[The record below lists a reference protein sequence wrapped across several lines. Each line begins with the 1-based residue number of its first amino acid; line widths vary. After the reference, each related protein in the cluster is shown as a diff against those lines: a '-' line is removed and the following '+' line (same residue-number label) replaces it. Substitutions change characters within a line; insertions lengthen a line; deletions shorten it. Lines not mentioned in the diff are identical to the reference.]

1 MRLSE
6 ISIRNHVFAWM
17 LMFALIIFGAIC
29 YQKMGISQLPNVD
42 FPTVS
47 VGVSLDGASPEV
59 MELDVV
65 DVIEGALVSIPGIK
79 SMSSSARTGSGN
91 ITVEFD
97 LDKNID
103 TAVAEIQS
111 AVGRVQRRLPD
122 DVSPPTVRKSNPDDM
137 PILWIAIAAEG
148 LTRKE
153 LMEFVRDNVQDRFSM
168 IDGVGEV
175 FLAGYVAPNLRVW
188 LSQDKLDRYQLTS
201 SDVLGAIAREH
212 SEMPGGRIETINE
225 EMNVRAM
232 GEATSISDFENI
244 TISRRGGAL
253 NYSPVALKDVALIE
267 HGTEDIRNIG
277 RSQGKLSVGL
287 GIKKQPGA
295 NAIQVGKKV
304 KEKIQEITS
313 QLPHNMEMGVRFDT
327 TTFIK
332 ESVDELVF
340 TLSFA
345 AVLTGLICWFFLGS
359 FSATI
364 NIILAIP
371 TSIIGSFIALYAL
384 GYTLNTFTLL
394 GLSLAIGIVV
404 DDAIMVL
411 ENIVRHNEAGKDRM
425 TAALDGS
432 KEITLAAMATTAAII
447 AIFFPVAFMDGVI
460 GKFFLQF
467 GVTLSV
473 AVAISLLEA
482 LTLTPMRCSRFLTIK
497 ERTSLVGKLVENSF
511 HYAENLYRRI
521 IPVTLKHPWIT
532 ILIAVLF
539 FASTWM
545 ISTLL
550 KKEFVPT
557 QDQSQLSVRLQTAV
571 GSSLAFTD
579 SKVQEVEKY
588 FSSRQEVV
596 SYFSSVG
603 GMGSSQV
610 NAGNIFLTLTAKTKR
625 NLSTQEL
632 ANIYR
637 KELRDIKGVRATIQD
652 PSLSALGGRR
662 SFPIQFTIKG
672 PKWERLIELSD
683 NITKK
688 MEETNLMTDIDTNY
702 QAGMPEV
709 RIVPDRIK
717 ARQYGVDVHDI
728 IQTVNVMMSGAVAGK
743 YSQDGRRSDIRVG
756 LPAKSRNS
764 LDSIKQLKVR
774 NDQGELIPLE
784 KVINVEKRTGLQ
796 AISREDRQRAINV
809 HANVATHSSQ
819 AKAMEETQKILI
831 TNLPDGYSFVVSG
844 SAKTFQESFS
854 GLILALILGI
864 LISYMV
870 LASQFNSFVHPI
882 TILTAL
888 PFSISGA
895 FIALY
900 LGNQTLNIY
909 SMIGLILLM
918 GIVKKNSIMLVE
930 FTNQIRKK
938 GKSANE
944 SLLEAC
950 PIRLR
955 PILMTSI
962 STIVGALPPALAFG
976 PGAESRVPMA
986 LSVIGGVIIST
997 LLTLFIVPS
1006 IYSLLDR
1013 FNKY

>member
-6 ISIRNHVFAWM
+6 ISIKNHVFAWM
-17 LMFALIIFGAIC
+17 IMFALIIFGAIC

-47 VGVSLDGASPEV
+47 VGVTLDGASPEV

-65 DVIEGALVSIPGIK
+65 DVIEGGLVSIPGIK

-103 TAVAEIQS
+103 TAVSEIQS

-137 PILWIAIAAEG
+137 PILWIAVAAEN
-148 LTRKE
+148 LARKE
-153 LMEFVRDNVQDRFSM
+153 LMEFVRDNIQDQFSM

-188 LSQDKLDRYQLTS
+188 LAQDKLDQYQLTA
-201 SDVLGAIAREH
+201 SDVMGAIKREH
-212 SEMPGGRIETINE
+212 SEMPGGRIETIDQ

-232 GEATSISDFENI
+232 GEASTISDFENI

-287 GIKKQPGA
+287 GIRKQPGA
-295 NAIQVGKKV
+295 NAIQVGKLV
-304 KEKIQEITS
+304 KEKMKEIAG
-313 QLPHNMEMGVRFDT
+313 QLPQGMEMGIRFDA

-345 AVLTGLICWFFLGS
+345 AILTGIICWFFLGS

-411 ENIVRHNEAGKDRM
+411 ENIVRHKESGKDRM
-425 TAALDGS
+425 SAALDGS

-482 LTLTPMRCSRFLTIK
+482 LTLTPMRCSRFLTVEK
-497 ERTSLVGKLVENSF
+497 RTSMVGKFVENSF
-511 HYAENLYRRI
+511 QYSERLYRQI
-521 IPVTLKHPWIT
+521 IPITLKRPWT
-532 ILIAVLF
+532 TLFIAILF
-539 FASTWM
+539 FAGTWM
-545 ISTLL
+545 ISSLL

-557 QDQSQLSVRLQTAV
+557 QDQSMLSVRLQTAV
-571 GSSLAFTD
+571 GSSLTFTD
-579 SKVQEVEKY
+579 NKVQEVEKY
-588 FSSRQEVV
+588 FSSRKEIE

-610 NAGNIFLTLTAKTKR
+610 NAGNIFLTLTAKNKR
-625 NLSTQEL
+625 SLSAQEL
-632 ANIYR
+632 ADVYR
-637 KELRDIKGVRATIQD
+637 KELRKIQDVRVTIQD

-662 SFPIQFTIKG
+662 SFPIQFTIRG
-672 PKWERLIELSD
+672 PKWDRLIDLSSD
-683 NITKK
+683 ITKQ

-702 QAGMPEV
+702 QAGMPEI
-709 RIVPDRIK
+709 RIVPDRVK
-717 ARQYGVDVHDI
+717 ARQYGVDVSEI

-743 YSQDGRRSDIRVG
+743 YSQDGRRSDIRVV
-756 LPAKSRNS
+756 LPSKSRNS
-764 LDSIKQLKVR
+764 LDTIKQLKVR

-784 KVINVEKRTGLQ
+784 KVIDVEKRTGLQ
-796 AISREDRQRAINV
+796 AISREDRQRAINI
-809 HANVATHSSQ
+809 HANVAKHSSQ
-819 AKAMEETQKILI
+819 ATAMEETQKILQ

-844 SAKTFQESFS
+844 SAKTFQESFV

-930 FTNQIRKK
+930 FTNQVRKN
-938 GKSANE
+938 GKSAHE
-944 SLLEAC
+944 ALLEAC

-962 STIVGALPPALAFG
+962 STIVGALPAALAFG
-976 PGAESRVPMA
+976 PGAESRIPMA

>member
-610 NAGNIFLTLTAKTKR
+610 NVGNIFLTLTAKTKR

>member
-1 MRLSE
+1 
-6 ISIRNHVFAWM
+6 
-17 LMFALIIFGAIC
+17 
-29 YQKMGISQLPNVD
+29 
-42 FPTVS
+42 
-47 VGVSLDGASPEV
+47 
-59 MELDVV
+59 
-65 DVIEGALVSIPGIK
+65 
-79 SMSSSARTGSGN
+79 
-91 ITVEFD
+91 
-97 LDKNID
+97 
-103 TAVAEIQS
+103 
-111 AVGRVQRRLPD
+111 
-122 DVSPPTVRKSNPDDM
+122 
-137 PILWIAIAAEG
+137 
-148 LTRKE
+148 
-153 LMEFVRDNVQDRFSM
+153 
-168 IDGVGEV
+168 
-175 FLAGYVAPNLRVW
+175 
-188 LSQDKLDRYQLTS
+188 
-201 SDVLGAIAREH
+201 
-212 SEMPGGRIETINE
+212 
-225 EMNVRAM
+225 
-232 GEATSISDFENI
+232 
-244 TISRRGGAL
+244 
-253 NYSPVALKDVALIE
+253 
-267 HGTEDIRNIG
+267 
-277 RSQGKLSVGL
+277 
-287 GIKKQPGA
+287 
-295 NAIQVGKKV
+295 
-304 KEKIQEITS
+304 
-313 QLPHNMEMGVRFDT
+313 
-327 TTFIK
+327 
-332 ESVDELVF
+332 
-340 TLSFA
+340 
-345 AVLTGLICWFFLGS
+345 
-359 FSATI
+359 
-364 NIILAIP
+364 
-371 TSIIGSFIALYAL
+371 
-384 GYTLNTFTLL
+384 
-394 GLSLAIGIVV
+394 
-404 DDAIMVL
+404 
-411 ENIVRHNEAGKDRM
+411 
-425 TAALDGS
+425 
-432 KEITLAAMATTAAII
+432 
-447 AIFFPVAFMDGVI
+447 
-460 GKFFLQF
+460 
-467 GVTLSV
+467 
-473 AVAISLLEA
+473 
-482 LTLTPMRCSRFLTIK
+482 
-497 ERTSLVGKLVENSF
+497 
-511 HYAENLYRRI
+511 
-521 IPVTLKHPWIT
+521 
-532 ILIAVLF
+532 
-539 FASTWM
+539 
-545 ISTLL
+545 
-550 KKEFVPT
+550 
-557 QDQSQLSVRLQTAV
+557 
-571 GSSLAFTD
+571 
-579 SKVQEVEKY
+579 
-588 FSSRQEVV
+588 
-596 SYFSSVG
+596 
-603 GMGSSQV
+603 
-610 NAGNIFLTLTAKTKR
+610 
-625 NLSTQEL
+625 
-632 ANIYR
+632 
-637 KELRDIKGVRATIQD
+637 
-652 PSLSALGGRR
+652 
-662 SFPIQFTIKG
+662 
-672 PKWERLIELSD
+672 
-683 NITKK
+683 